1 MIGHDTPAWR
11 VVLDGQDLT
20 ARIAPRLL
28 ELTLCE
34 TRGEEADQLDLR
46 IHDHDGQ
53 MALPTRGVMLTVAI
67 GSHQQGLIDKGQFR
81 VDEVEHSGAPDI
93 ISIRARSADFTK
105 DLRIRKSRSW
115 HGKTLGAIVGGIAGE
130 HGLTPDIDAAL
141 SPIVI
146 DHLDQAD
153 ESDIHL
159 LTGLSHRF
167 DATLAL
173 RDGSLLFQPIGQGQP
188 LDRRSPPLLTLTR
201 RHGDQ
206 HRYCVVDRDVYSGV
220 RAYWTDKVGARRKSV
235 LVGKKDNAKR
245 LRETYSSERI
255 AREHAQSAWRRIQR
269 GGATLH
275 YTLAFGRADLSPEQ
289 HLTLTGFKPEI
300 DGTDWLVIKT
310 THTLTGS
317 QGFSTALELETGD
330 AEDKPGDS

>member
-20 ARIAPRLL
+20 ARITPRLL

-53 MALPTRGVMLTVAI
+53 MALPRRGVMLTVAI
-67 GSHQQGLIDKGQFR
+67 GSRQQGLIDKGQFR
-81 VDEVEHSGAPDI
+81 VDEVEHSGAPDLI
-93 ISIRARSADFTK
+93 AIRARSADFTK

-115 HGKTLGAIVGGIAGE
+115 HGQTLGAIVGGIAGE

-141 SPIVI
+141 SPLAI

-159 LTGLSHRF
+159 LTALSHRY

-173 RDGSLLFQPIGQGQP
+173 RDGQLLFQRIGHGQP
-188 LDRRSPPLLTLTR
+188 LDRRSPPSLALTR

-206 HRYCVVDRDVYSGV
+206 HRYCMVDRDTYTGV
-220 RAYWTDKVGARRKSV
+220 RAYWTDTAGATRQSV
-235 LVGKKDNAKR
+235 LAGDSGNAKR

-255 AREHAQSAWRRIQR
+255 AMEHAQAEWQRLQR
-269 GGATLH
+269 GAATLH

-289 HLTLTGFKPEI
+289 HLRLAGFKPEI
-300 DGTDWLVIKT
+300 DETDWLVIKT

-317 QGFSTALELETGD
+317 QGFSSALELE
-330 AEDKPGDS
+330 DSAHLEGP

>member
-34 TRGEEADQLDLR
+34 TRGEEADQLELR

-53 MALPTRGVMLTVAI
+53 MALPARGVMLTVAI
-67 GSHQQGLIDKGQFR
+67 GSRQQGLIDKGQYR
-81 VDEVEHSGAPDI
+81 VDEVEHSGAPDL
-93 ISIRARSADFTK
+93 ISIRARSANFSK

-115 HGKTLGAIVGGIAGE
+115 HGQTLGAIVGGIAGE
-130 HGLTPDIDAAL
+130 HSLTPDIDAAL
-141 SPIVI
+141 SPVAIE
-146 DHLDQAD
+146 HLDQAD

-159 LTGLSHRF
+159 LSGLANRF

-173 RDGSLLFQPIGQGQP
+173 RDGRLIFQPIGHGGP
-188 LDRRSPPLLTLTR
+188 LDRRSPPLLALTR

-206 HRYCVVDRDVYSGV
+206 HRYCVADRDAYSGV
-220 RAYWTDKVGARRKSV
+220 RAYWSDTAGASRKSV
-235 LVGKKDNAKR
+235 LVGTPDNAKR
-245 LRETYSSERI
+245 LRETCSSERI
-255 AREHAQSAWRRIQR
+255 ALEHAQAEWQRIQR
-269 GGATLH
+269 GAATLS

-289 HLTLTGFKPEI
+289 HLSLSGFKPEI

-317 QGFSTALELETGD
+317 QGFSTALELETGMPE
-330 AEDKPGDS
+330 ED